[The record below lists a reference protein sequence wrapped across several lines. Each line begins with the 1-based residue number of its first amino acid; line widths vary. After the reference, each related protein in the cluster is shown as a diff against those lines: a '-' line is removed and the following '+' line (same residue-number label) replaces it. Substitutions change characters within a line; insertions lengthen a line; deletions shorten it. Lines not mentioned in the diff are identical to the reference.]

1 MIDDGELA
9 ELVSEARSAMAAPAH
24 ARVSLMFEVM
34 PKMVNALDRVSQYQ
48 HDLKQVR
55 VDLTAA
61 VRKLR
66 EEVWEAQKQH
76 PELTYRAAHVHAAM
90 REVNVII
97 DRLQRLIYQEQE

>member
-1 MIDDGELA
+1 
-9 ELVSEARSAMAAPAH
+9 
-24 ARVSLMFEVM
+24 MFEVM

-66 EEVWEAQKQH
+66 EEVWAAQEMH
-76 PELTYRAAHVHAAM
+76 PELTYRAAHVHSAL
-90 REVNVII
+90 REVNLII
-97 DRLQRLIYQEQE
+97 DRLQRLIYVDGESQ